1 MTLPVVAHVIN
12 TIGLGGVPEAAY
24 HLLRVLPAQRYARRL
39 YVLSRPTTEA
49 PAREERLRRFEALG
63 VPVTLAR
70 HEARS
75 PAGLGELCGWLRA
88 ERVAL
93 LHTHSF
99 KPNLYGRMAGALVRH
114 TGLRTVAHY
123 HNQYDDKWACA
134 DTLALERELARAS
147 DRLVACSRAVAV
159 HVAERVGVAGA
170 DIDVVPNGVQAPHF
184 AGGDAA
190 RARAAFGLPAGV
202 PVVGVVGRLSEQKG
216 QEDFLHAARAIR
228 RAWPEARFVLA
239 GSADDAGLR
248 ARLEALA
255 AHEALAGAVHF
266 LGHVGDMAALYAALD
281 VLAAPSRWEGFGL
294 MLVEAM
300 AAGLPIVATR
310 VGAIPEV
317 AGERAAVLVP
327 PRDAD
332 ALAAAVVALLADPA
346 RRQAMAEAGR
356 SQAARFSWAHAGE
369 RLDALYDGLLG
380 AQAA

>member
-1 MTLPVVAHVIN
+1 MALPVVAHVLN

-39 YVLSRPTTEA
+39 YVLSRSATEA
-49 PAREERLRRFEALG
+49 SAREARLRRFKALG

-99 KPNLYGRMAGALVRH
+99 KPNLYGRMAGILTRQ
-114 TGLRTVAHY
+114 TGLRIVAHY

-147 DRLVACSRAVAV
+147 DRLVACSQAVGE
-159 HVAERVGVAGA
+159 HVASRVGVARA
-170 DIDVVPNGVQAPHF
+170 DIAVVPNGVQAQHF
-184 AGGDAA
+184 AGGDAP
-190 RARAAFGLPAGV
+190 RARATFGLPAQA

-216 QEDFLHAARAIR
+216 QEDFLQAAHAIR
-228 RAWPEARFVLA
+228 RARPDARFVLA
-239 GSADDAGLR
+239 GSADDPQLL

-281 VLAAPSRWEGFGL
+281 VLVAPSRWEGFGL
-294 MLVEAM
+294 MLAEAM

-327 PRDAD
+327 PRDIG
-332 ALAAAVVALLADPA
+332 ALAAAVTALLADPA
-346 RRQAMAEAGR
+346 RLRAMGEAGR
-356 SQAARFSWAHAGE
+356 AQAARFSWEQSGE
-369 RLDALYDGLLG
+369 RLDALYAGLLD
-380 AQAA
+380 AQPA